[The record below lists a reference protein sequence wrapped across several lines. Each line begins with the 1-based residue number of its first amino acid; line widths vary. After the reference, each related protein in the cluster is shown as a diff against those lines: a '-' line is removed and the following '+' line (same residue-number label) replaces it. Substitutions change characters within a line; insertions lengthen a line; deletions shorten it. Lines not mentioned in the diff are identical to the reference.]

1 MSSRPRGGRGASVRE
16 GKETDLENELLSRA
30 IEGLRKAQAYNDQSR
45 RIGQE
50 IIALEEEIKATGRTL
65 NHLMSC

>member
-65 NHLMSC
+65 NLLMSC